1 MKTIKG
7 EDIDKI
13 LKNNKRIYLCGQ
25 LIKVDNFE
33 HIENDGLEIGI
44 SRYKTFTAD
53 LPHVH
58 TSNNEYNIVLN
69 GEMKVY
75 LFNEQKEYHL
85 CKGDLFLIE
94 PDMPY
99 ISKSIAGTEVLFVK
113 SPGGNDKQLIPV
125 DSSTKYWMS
134 GWKQKMNEI

>member
-7 EDIDKI
+7 TAIDSVLQKV
-13 LKNNKRIYLCGQ
+13 KRVYLCGH
-25 LIKVDNFE
+25 LDKVNDFD

-44 SRYKTFTAD
+44 SRYRVFTAD

-58 TSNNEYNIVLN
+58 TFNDEYNIVLK

-75 LFNEQKEYHL
+75 LFNEKKEYIVRE
-85 CKGDLFLIE
+85 GDLFLIE

-99 ISKSIAGTEVLFVK
+99 ISKAMPGTEVLFVK
-113 SPGGNDKQLIPV
+113 SPGGNDKQLRDIDPAT
-125 DSSTKYWMS
+125 DHWMQA
-134 GWKQKMNEI
+134 WENTMNQ